1 MAKEIKVSA
10 KLETEEQKKI
20 RRLRESIRDSQKE
33 IKALKEAQKMED
45 SINRWKEI
53 TGVKKDVINLIKKAE
68 STRGFSLKKL
78 MTMADYYTLQ
88 NPNNTKQKGSDENA
102 DWVQKYVKSGGSI
115 STLIDTANKSRP
127 TAWKKIT
134 GRKKTVKKKT
144 TSTTK
149 SYTRKLG

>member
-53 TGVKKDVINLIKKAE
+53 TGVKNDVINLIKKTSKYFACYLE
-68 STRGFSLKKL
+68 V
-78 MTMADYYTLQ
+78 
-88 NPNNTKQKGSDENA
+88 TK
-102 DWVQKYVKSGGSI
+102 Y
-115 STLIDTANKSRP
+115 
-127 TAWKKIT
+127 
-134 GRKKTVKKKT
+134 
-144 TSTTK
+144 
-149 SYTRKLG
+149 